1 MKKIL
6 INGGR
11 PLYGNIN
18 VSGMKN
24 AALPI
29 VFASILT
36 ADRCVVENMP
46 IVSDVELSLEILR
59 RMGATVERINKST
72 VAIDTRNFE
81 GSVSPYD
88 LVSRLRGS
96 TYLLGAELGRF
107 GCAKVGFS
115 GGCDFGVRPIDQ
127 HQKGFEALGAKVT
140 IENGCNCIT
149 TGPAGLNGT
158 SIYFDIAS
166 VGATINV
173 MLAAVMAKG
182 KTTIDNAAREPHI
195 VDLANF
201 LNMCGA
207 RISGAGTSVIKI
219 QGVEKLHGCNYT
231 IIPDMIE
238 AGTYMVAAAAAG
250 GRVCVRGVIPKH
262 METVTAKLVEM
273 GADVEEHEDY
283 IVVSRAGRLSRTNV
297 KTYFYPGFP
306 TDMHPQISALLATA
320 EGTSL
325 VTESVWEN
333 RFRYVDELIKM
344 NANITVDGRTA
355 TIVGVPKLTGAPVK
369 AVDLR
374 AGAAMIIAGLSAEG
388 LTEISKVESIERGY
402 DDIVGKLASL
412 GADIKLVD
420 VPDEESVQQKVN

>member
-36 ADRCVVENMP
+36 ADRCVVENLP
-46 IVSDVELSLEILR
+46 IVSDIELSLEILR

-72 VAIDTRNFE
+72 VAIDTTNFE

-107 GCAKVGFS
+107 GCAKVGFP

-250 GRVCVRGVIPKH
+250 GRVSVRGVIPKH

-273 GADVEEHEDY
+273 GADVEEFEDY
-283 IVVSRAGRLSRTNV
+283 IVVARAGRLNRTNV

-333 RFRYVDELIKM
+333 RFRYVDELVKM

-420 VPDEESVQQKVN
+420 VPDEESAQPMAN